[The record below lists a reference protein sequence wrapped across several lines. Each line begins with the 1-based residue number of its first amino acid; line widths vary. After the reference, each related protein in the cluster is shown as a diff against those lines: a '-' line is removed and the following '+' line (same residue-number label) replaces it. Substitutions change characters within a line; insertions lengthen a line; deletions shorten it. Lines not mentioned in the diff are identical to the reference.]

1 MVEVK
6 MKRLERT
13 PSSLPLPDPNAV
25 LCNLSWLSGLSTE
38 VLDTIHSYA
47 KLMQF
52 EHRDVMIHQGDSA
65 RGIYIIV
72 SGLVKVR
79 DMALMVGGSRVSSDF
94 SNGGLGT
101 GLSGREAHKCLTSL
115 PHI

>member
-13 PSSLPLPDPNAV
+13 PSSLPLPDPNAI
-25 LCNLSWLSGLSTE
+25 LCNLSWLSGFSTE

-52 EHRDVMIHQGDSA
+52 EHGDVVIHQGDSA

-79 DMALMVGGSRVSSDF
+79 DVWEVAMLLKWGPGDRAKWKGG
-94 SNGGLGT
+94 T
-101 GLSGREAHKCLTSL
+101 
-115 PHI
+115 

>member
-1 MVEVK
+1 MNIDRIFSLISFPPPPPPHLLSFQMVEVK

-13 PSSLPLPDPNAV
+13 PSSLPLPNPNAI
-25 LCNLSWLSGLSTE
+25 LCNLSWLSGLGPE

-52 EHRDVMIHQGDSA
+52 EHGDVMIQQGDSA

-79 DMALMVGGSRVSSDF
+79 LRHMTR
-94 SNGGLGT
+94 
-101 GLSGREAHKCLTSL
+101 
-115 PHI
+115 

>member
-13 PSSLPLPDPNAV
+13 PSSLPLPDPNAI
-25 LCNLSWLSGLSTE
+25 LCNLSWLSGFNTE

-52 EHRDVMIHQGDSA
+52 EHGDVMIHQGDSA

-79 DMALMVGGSRVSSDF
+79 NMTLMVGGSRVSQM
-94 SNGGLGT
+94 
-101 GLSGREAHKCLTSL
+101 EVHKRLTAS
-115 PHI
+115 HITHNERCM